1 MSEAVV
7 SEGGR
12 VVIPA
17 ELRAKLGINVGDRLV
32 WLEDGDRLVLTTR
45 RAQLRRA
52 RALFAKYDKGPKRS
66 LVDELIRERREEAAR
81 E

>member
-1 MSEAVV
+1 MAEAIV

-17 ELRAKLGINVGDRLV
+17 ELRARHGIRVGDRLV
-32 WLEDGDRLVLTTR
+32 WIDEGDRLVLTTL
-45 RAQLRRA
+45 RASIRSAQRI
-52 RALFAKYDKGPKRS
+52 FATYDSGPKRS
-66 LVDELIRERREEAAR
+66 LADELIRERRDAAAR

>member
-1 MSEAVV
+1 MTQATV

-17 ELRAKLGINVGDRLV
+17 ELRAKLGIAVGDVLL
-32 WLEDGDRLVLTTR
+32 WQEDGDRLILTSRRAAIR
-45 RAQLRRA
+45 RAQA
-52 RALFAKYDKGPKRS
+52 IMAKFKKPGQS
-66 LVDELIRERREEAAR
+66 VVDELIAERRRAAAR

>member
-1 MSEAVV
+1 MSIAKV

-17 ELRAKLGINVGDRLV
+17 GLREKHGIGVGDTV
-32 WLEDGDRLVLTTR
+32 MWIDDGEQLILTSVR
-45 RAQLRRA
+45 AAIKRAQ
-52 RALFAKYDKGPKRS
+52 ALVAKYNKHPERS
-66 LVDELIRERREEAAR
+66 MADELIRERREEAAR

>member
-1 MSEAVV
+1 MSMAKV

-17 ELRAKLGINVGDRLV
+17 ELRAKYGLDIGDTVV
-32 WLEDGDRLVLTTR
+32 WAEDSHGLTLYSQREAIR
-45 RAQLRRA
+45 RIQAIA
-52 RALFAKYDKGPKRS
+52 AKYKRPG
-66 LVDELIRERREEAAR
+66 VDEVEEFLRDKRKEAAK

>member
-1 MSEAVV
+1 MTEAVV

-17 ELRAKLGINVGDRLV
+17 ELRAKLGISVGDRLI
-32 WLEDGDRLVLTTR
+32 WQEEDGRLVLTTR

-52 RALFAKYDKGPKRS
+52 QAIFAKYKRPGEDIVES
-66 LVDELIRERREEAAR
+66 LLRERREEAAR

>member
-1 MSEAVV
+1 M
-7 SEGGR
+7 
-12 VVIPA
+12 IPA
-17 ELRAKLGINVGDRLV
+17 ELRAKFDINIGDRVV

-52 RALFAKYDKGPKRS
+52 QAIFSKYQKGPKRS

>member
-1 MSEAVV
+1 MPQATV

-17 ELRAKLGINVGDRLV
+17 ELRAKLGIDVGDVLI
-32 WLEDGDRLVLTTR
+32 WQEDGDRLILTSRRAAIR
-45 RAQLRRA
+45 RAQA
-52 RALFAKYDKGPKRS
+52 IFAKYDKGPKKS
-66 LVDELIRERREEAAR
+66 LVDELIRERRAEAAR

>member
-1 MSEAVV
+1 MSIAKV

-17 ELRAKLGINVGDRLV
+17 GLREKHGIGVGDTV
-32 WLEDGDRLVLTTR
+32 MWIDDGEQLVLTSVR
-45 RAQLRRA
+45 AAIKRAQ
-52 RALFAKYDKGPKRS
+52 ALVAKYNKHPERS
-66 LVDELIRERREEAAR
+66 MVDELIRERREEAAR

>member
-1 MSEAVV
+1 MADAVV

-17 ELRAKLGINVGDRLV
+17 ELRAKLGINVGDRLI
-32 WLEDGDRLVLTTR
+32 WLEEGDRLVLTTR
-45 RAQLRRA
+45 RAAIRRA
-52 RALFAKYDKGPKRS
+52 QEIFAKYNKDPKTS

>member
-1 MSEAVV
+1 MSQSTV

-17 ELRAKLGINVGDRLV
+17 ELRAKLGIAVGDVMDWQL
-32 WLEDGDRLVLTTR
+32 DGDRLVLQSRRAGIR
-45 RAQLRRA
+45 RAQ
-52 RALFAKYDKGPKRS
+52 ALMTRYKNHGQS
-66 LVDELIRERREEAAR
+66 VVDELIAERRREAAR

>member
-1 MSEAVV
+1 MSDAVV

-17 ELRAKLGINVGDRLV
+17 ELRAKFNINVGDKLV
-32 WLEDGDRLVLTTR
+32 WMEDGDQLILTTR

-52 RALFAKYDKGPKRS
+52 QAIFAKYQKGPKRS

>member
-1 MSEAVV
+1 MIDVKV

-17 ELRAKLGINVGDRLV
+17 ELRAKLGIGIGDILA
-32 WLEDGDRLVLTTR
+32 LQQDGERLVLTTR
-45 RAQLRRA
+45 RAGIRQA
-52 RALFAKYDKGPKRS
+52 QALVAQFIPPGGPS
-66 LVDELIRERREEAAR
+66 VVDELIRERREAAAR